1 MSIKIRADGI
11 LDPDGKYPNP
21 LTGQPYSKTYKYL
34 STTSPGSNK
43 GWREYSA
50 WKSSMKILAKIHKT
64 SILLLILPTGTGK
77 TVIIPKL
84 LLHYFGYQ
92 KRIICTVPK
101 QVAASSSGEWAAK
114 CLDVPIYYTDDKGKD
129 LEKPKDKA
137 NSKDNDVQKYPTG
150 NKIVGYK
157 YKGTESKFNDP
168 NKTILLFTTDGTVET
183 MILTGDINLAN
194 YGGII
199 IDEAH
204 ERSTTI
210 DIVIALVM
218 EIIPRRPDFK
228 IIIMSAT
235 IDEAFFVDYFKRINQ
250 GDNYSVFS
258 LPNEPTTFKL
268 ISEHS
273 TQQLNASTKLE
284 DIVYKKIEE
293 IILDPTLPNGDILAF
308 VTSNPDIEKVKLLIN
323 RNMSK
328 FPINNKPYAIGF
340 SANISDNDK
349 TIATTKNSLKTMT
362 PTKEAPQGFS
372 RKIIIGTNAVESS
385 ITFGDPLVYVIE
397 PGFAFE
403 VKYNAKHYCIDTGK
417 VLVSQASIAQR
428 CGRTGRTNDGTC
440 FKLYTLEQF
449 KNLPKYTEP
458 KIRTEDFTPTLLS
471 IITLPNNGNLQKALE
486 FINKKMIEPVKN
498 YKDFIIRGYEN
509 LLNMGIIDTSGN
521 LTSLGYVC
529 SRFSIFDL
537 KIVKMVIGGYY
548 LGCLDMCVMLGAI
561 ISSIDNFDDVFY
573 KPPDMIKNPK
583 LQQQYDNNVKRFIDK
598 TGDHITLLKIFYDF
612 YMNPNKSKYTT
623 ENGLNFKNLS
633 KIQSAYSDLLKMVT
647 SNAQLIKNLNL
658 FSVPPEVLV
667 FGGGK
672 RKHEHKIDNIYNI
685 DNSDSINN
693 NGNSD
698 NINNIDNISNNMFG
712 GDDGDDNS
720 ESDNESD
727 ESDDIISD
735 ASDESDY
742 SSDSGDDSGHSSYS
756 DDSDS
761 EDSNK
766 SNDSNRN
773 SNSNSNSK
781 TEKIDMSKNI
791 KEKGKEL
798 ELGNNFTVHNNKE
811 EDDYINSIYGG
822 YNKGSIQ
829 HNENDINFSNKNI
842 GKYRKLSIKNFK
854 GSKSKKLYTKH
865 KDEKRQVMSGGNHD
879 KVVERRLKIMNLVE
893 LGNLQPRVMKPPIHP
908 PERVLAALYY
918 GFSINRACYSGEGKN
933 YFVKSSPL
941 KGSIGKSSFDYSN
954 KTPDFVIYNKFTVS
968 KGVGKTDSKLSLVSE
983 ICSKEF
989 GQFLNLVDIKKKLD

>member
-1 MSIKIRADGI
+1 MSIQIRADGI

-21 LTGQPYSKTYKYL
+21 LTGQPYSKRYKIL
-34 STTSPGSNK
+34 STTQPGSTKK
-43 GWREYSA
+43 GWRELSC
-50 WKSSMKILAKIHKT
+50 WKSRMKILAKIHKS
-64 SILLLILPTGTGK
+64 SILLLKIPPGTGK

-92 KRIICTVPK
+92 KRVICTVPK
-101 QVAASSSGEWAAK
+101 QVAASEAANFAAN
-114 CLDVPIYYTDDKGKD
+114 CLDVPIYHPDEKGGD
-129 LEKPKDKA
+129 
-137 NSKDNDVQKYPTG
+137 SKILTNYKM
-150 NKIVGYK
+150 VGYK
-157 YKGTESKFNDP
+157 YQGTLTKFYEP
-168 NKTILLFTTDGTVET
+168 QKTILLFTTDGSVEA
-183 MILTGDINLAN
+183 MILGGDINLAN

-204 ERSTTI
+204 ERSVTI
-210 DIVIALVM
+210 DIIIALVM
-218 EIIPRRPDFK
+218 DIIPRRPDFK

-235 IDEAFFVDYFKRINQ
+235 IDMQFFEDYFIRINQ
-250 GDNYSVFS
+250 GKNYSVFD
-258 LPNEPTTFKL
+258 LPNEPSTAKL
-268 ISEHS
+268 DYINSPPK
-273 TQQLNASTKLE
+273 NNVSTKLE
-284 DIVYKKIEE
+284 EVVYKKLEE
-293 IILDPTLPNGDILAF
+293 IILDSHLPNGDILAF
-308 VTSNPDIEKVKLLIN
+308 VTSNTDIDKIKQLLN

-328 FPINNKPYAIGF
+328 FPVNNKPYFIGF
-340 SANISDNDK
+340 SSNISDDDK
-349 TIATTKNSLKTMT
+349 KIATDKGSLKTI
-362 PTKEAPQGFS
+362 PISKDAPQGYS
-372 RKIIIGTNAVESS
+372 RKVIIGTNAVESS
-385 ITFGDPLVYVIE
+385 LTFGDPLVYVIE
-397 PGFAFE
+397 SGFAFE
-403 VKYNAKHYCIDTGK
+403 VKYNAKNYCIDTGK
-417 VLVSQASIAQR
+417 VLVSQASITQR

-440 FKLYTLEQF
+440 IQLYSKEQF
-449 KNLPKYTEP
+449 KKLPEWTEP

-583 LQQQYDNNVKRFIDK
+583 LQQQYDNNVKRFVDK
-598 TGDHITLLKIFYDF
+598 TGDHITLLKIFFDF

-672 RKHEHKIDNIYNI
+672 RKHEHKIDSINN
-685 DNSDSINN
+685 NVNINN

-698 NINNIDNISNNMFG
+698 NIDNISNNINNMFG
-712 GDDGDDNS
+712 GDDGDGDDESDN

-735 ASDESDY
+735 ASDESDDIDNIISRTEREVENGNY
-742 SSDSGDDSGHSSYS
+742 NDSDDSGDS

-761 EDSNK
+761 ENSNK
-766 SNDSNRN
+766 SNDSDSETKNIN
-773 SNSNSNSK
+773 
-781 TEKIDMSKNI
+781 MSKNI

-798 ELGNNFTVHNNKE
+798 ELGNNFTVHNNNKKK
-811 EDDYINSIYGG
+811 EDDYFNSIYGG
-822 YNKGSIQ
+822 YNKGSVQ
-829 HNENDINFSNKNI
+829 YNENDINLSNKNI
-842 GKYRKLSIKNFK
+842 GKYRKLSIKNYK
-854 GSKSKKLYTKH
+854 GNKSKKLYTKH
-865 KDEKRQVMSGGNHD
+865 KEEKRQVMSGGNHD

-941 KGSIGKSSFDYSN
+941 KGSIAKSSFDYSN

-983 ICSKEF
+983 IGSKEF
-989 GQFLNLVDIKKKLD
+989 GQFLNLIDIKKKLD